1 MPKVGYQVEKMDGSP
16 IPDDDNGR
24 LVTILSI
31 DGGGVRGVIPGYIL
45 AFLEAELQKLDGADA
60 RIVDYFDYIAGAST
74 GGIVTAMLTKPSTQD
89 GQPCAAKEI
98 NTFYREKGPKIF
110 SEEAENLNISKQYV
124 ESYVSRLEESESTW
138 FRKKIK
144 GCISRA
150 MKVGAWLGAKSL
162 ASLYSSEP
170 LEEAITE
177 ILGDFRLADT
187 LTNVV
192 IPAYDVARLQPVIF
206 STQQAKRK
214 KSAVKLAD
222 VIMSTT
228 AAPYYFRP
236 HKFSVGGENYTLI
249 DGGIAANNPC
259 DSSNMMLWIIQ
270 TIFAMNEVSRMNAH
284 KTSTAIED
292 PDYSKFLVLSLGTG
306 SGKLDGHEV
315 LDGGLLGWFNPL
327 TGSPPLVDV
336 LFRASDAM
344 VDRCTSLILGRHNCL
359 HNFLRVQDSTL
370 PGNQTK
376 LHDASKDNIDALE
389 SIAKELLNQSIKV
402 VNPAS
407 GLHETPNGSLFVNG
421 RVPTNREAITWY
433 KLLVTIRTIS
443 FLLIVV
449 QFYLC

>member
-1 MPKVGYQVEKMDGSP
+1 MDGSP
-16 IPDDDNGR
+16 IPDDDNGG

-110 SEEAENLNISKQYV
+110 SEAAENLNIFKQYV

-177 ILGDFRLADT
+177 ILGDFRLADS

-249 DGGIAANNPC
+249 DGGIAANNP
-259 DSSNMMLWIIQ
+259 
-270 TIFAMNEVSRMNAH
+270 TIFAMHEVSRMNAH

-389 SIAKELLNQSIKV
+389 CIAKELLNQSIKV

-421 RVPTNREAITWY
+421 RVPTNREAITCFARR
-433 KLLVTIRTIS
+433 LSAERRRRAE
-443 FLLIVV
+443 
-449 QFYLC
+449 Q

>member
-16 IPDDDNGR
+16 IPDDDNGG

-74 GGIVTAMLTKPSTQD
+74 WGIVTAMLTKPSTQD

-110 SEEAENLNISKQYV
+110 SEAAENLNIFKQYV

-177 ILGDFRLADT
+177 ILGDFRLADS

-249 DGGIAANNPC
+249 DGGIAANNP
-259 DSSNMMLWIIQ
+259 
-270 TIFAMNEVSRMNAH
+270 TIFAMHEVSRMNAH

-389 SIAKELLNQSIKV
+389 CIAKELLNQSIKV

-421 RVPTNREAITWY
+421 RVPTNREAITCFARR
-433 KLLVTIRTIS
+433 LSAERRRRAE
-443 FLLIVV
+443 
-449 QFYLC
+449 Q

>member
-16 IPDDDNGR
+16 IPDDDNGG

-110 SEEAENLNISKQYV
+110 SEAAENLNIFKQYV

-177 ILGDFRLADT
+177 ILGDFRLADS

-249 DGGIAANNPC
+249 DGGIAANNP
-259 DSSNMMLWIIQ
+259 
-270 TIFAMNEVSRMNAH
+270 TIFAMHEVSRMNAH

-389 SIAKELLNQSIKV
+389 CIAKELLNQSIKV

-421 RVPTNREAITWY
+421 RVPTNREAITCFARR
-433 KLLVTIRTIS
+433 LSAERRRRAE
-443 FLLIVV
+443 
-449 QFYLC
+449 Q

>member
-249 DGGIAANNPC
+249 DGGIAANNP
-259 DSSNMMLWIIQ
+259 

-421 RVPTNREAITWY
+421 RVPTNREAITCFARR
-433 KLLVTIRTIS
+433 LSAERRRRAE
-443 FLLIVV
+443 
-449 QFYLC
+449 Q

>member
-16 IPDDDNGR
+16 IPDDDNGG

-110 SEEAENLNISKQYV
+110 SEAAENLNIFKQYV

-187 LTNVV
+187 STNVV

-206 STQQAKRK
+206 STQLAKRK

-236 HKFSVGGENYTLI
+236 HKFSVGGENYTVI
-249 DGGIAANNPC
+249 DGGIAANNP
-259 DSSNMMLWIIQ
+259 
-270 TIFAMNEVSRMNAH
+270 TIFAMHEVSRMNAH

-407 GLHETPNGSLFVNG
+407 GLHETPNGNLFVNG
-421 RVPTNREAITWY
+421 RVPTNREAITCFARR
-433 KLLVTIRTIS
+433 LSAERRRRAE
-443 FLLIVV
+443 
-449 QFYLC
+449 Q

>member
-1 MPKVGYQVEKMDGSP
+1 MDGSP
-16 IPDDDNGR
+16 VPENDNGG

-31 DGGGVRGVIPGYIL
+31 DGGGVRGVIPGYVL
-45 AFLEAELQKLDGADA
+45 AFLEAELQKLDGEDA

-89 GQPCAAKEI
+89 GRPCSAKEI

-110 SEEAENLNISKQYV
+110 SEEAENLNIFKQYI

-144 GCISRA
+144 GCLSRA
-150 MKVGAWLGAKSL
+150 MKVGAWLGAKAL
-162 ASLYSSEP
+162 ASIYRSEP
-170 LEEAITE
+170 LEEAIKE
-177 ILGDFRLADT
+177 ILGDFCLADT

-192 IPAYDVARLQPVIF
+192 IPAYDMDRLQPVIF

-228 AAPYYFRP
+228 AAPYYFPP

-249 DGGIAANNPC
+249 DGGIAANNP
-259 DSSNMMLWIIQ
+259 
-270 TIFAMNEVSRMNAH
+270 TIFAIHEVSRMNAH
-284 KTSTAIED
+284 KTSTIIDD

-306 SGKLDGHEV
+306 SGKLDGHKV

-344 VDRCTSLILGRHNCL
+344 VDRCTSLVLGQHNSL
-359 HNFLRVQDSTL
+359 QNFLRVQDSTL
-370 PGNQTK
+370 HSNQTK

-389 SIAKELLNQSIKV
+389 GIAIKLLNQSIKV

-407 GLHETPNGSLFVNG
+407 GLHETPTGTMFVNG
-421 RVPTNREAITWY
+421 RVPTNREAITYFARRLSAERRRRAEQWFMSE
-433 KLLVTIRTIS
+433 L
-443 FLLIVV
+443 
-449 QFYLC
+449 

>member
-16 IPDDDNGR
+16 ITDDDNGG

-98 NTFYREKGPKIF
+98 NIFYREKGPKIF
-110 SEEAENLNISKQYV
+110 SEAAENLNIFKQYV

-177 ILGDFRLADT
+177 ILGDFRLADS

-192 IPAYDVARLQPVIF
+192 IPAYDVAHLQPVIF
-206 STQQAKRK
+206 STQQ
-214 KSAVKLAD
+214 
-222 VIMSTT
+222 
-228 AAPYYFRP
+228 
-236 HKFSVGGENYTLI
+236 
-249 DGGIAANNPC
+249 
-259 DSSNMMLWIIQ
+259 
-270 TIFAMNEVSRMNAH
+270 TIFAMHEVSRMNAH

-421 RVPTNREAITWY
+421 RVPTNREAITCFARR
-433 KLLVTIRTIS
+433 LSAERRRRAE
-443 FLLIVV
+443 
-449 QFYLC
+449 Q

>member
-1 MPKVGYQVEKMDGSP
+1 MDGSP
-16 IPDDDNGR
+16 IPDDDNGG

-74 GGIVTAMLTKPSTQD
+74 WGIVTAMLTKPSTQD

-110 SEEAENLNISKQYV
+110 SEAAENLNIFKQYV

-177 ILGDFRLADT
+177 ILGDFRLADS

-249 DGGIAANNPC
+249 DGGIAANNP
-259 DSSNMMLWIIQ
+259 
-270 TIFAMNEVSRMNAH
+270 TIFAMHEVSRMNAH

-389 SIAKELLNQSIKV
+389 CIAKELLNQSIKV

-421 RVPTNREAITWY
+421 RVPTNREAITCFARR
-433 KLLVTIRTIS
+433 LSAERRRRAE
-443 FLLIVV
+443 
-449 QFYLC
+449 Q